1 MAWIASPLAPRSRL
15 LALVSNNEEENG
27 EYRLWLA
34 VLGRAFKDLD
44 SNDWRIRDDAVAF
57 LTRPSRDL
65 HMTCDLIGFD
75 ARAVM
80 EAALHMEELGEAG
93 RKVYLRRLLDEEID
107 HD

>member
-1 MAWIASPLAPRSRL
+1 MAWIASPLALKSRSPVL
-15 LALVSNNEEENG
+15 ENEAENG
-27 EYRLWLA
+27 EFRLWLA

-44 SNDWRIRDDAVAF
+44 SKDWRIRDDAVAF

-65 HMTCDLIGFD
+65 HITCDLIGFD
-75 ARAVM
+75 ARAVI

-93 RKVYLRRLLDEEID
+93 RKVYLRGLLDEEID

>member
-1 MAWIASPLAPRSRL
+1 M

-44 SNDWRIRDDAVAF
+44 SKEWRIRDDAHAF
-57 LTRPSRDL
+57 LTKPSRDL

-75 ARAVM
+75 ARAVI

-93 RKVYLRRLLDEEID
+93 RKVYLEGLLDED
-107 HD
+107 D